1 MWGGIFSSVDCLLIY
16 YRQRDDPYN
25 AMVAGFITGG
35 VLAIRGGAA
44 VAFRQACIG
53 GVILL
58 VIETVGNLMNAIM
71 TKRQHEFQQE
81 MQK

>member
-1 MWGGIFSSVDCLLIY
+1 
-16 YRQRDDPYN
+16 
-25 AMVAGFITGG
+25 MVAGFITGG

-81 MQK
+81 MQKQELARMKAMYARGGENPYAVEYNTE

>member
-1 MWGGIFSSVDCLLIY
+1 
-16 YRQRDDPYN
+16 
-25 AMVAGFITGG
+25 MVAGFITGG

-81 MQK
+81 M